1 MFFQIARGWLQAAR
15 WLPAL
20 GLAAALAGCGG
31 LPSRPGP
38 PPAPPA
44 AEPAPPPATPLPR
57 WPEPPPSPAISPA
70 TPAATSPVP
79 SPPAPEPARPAASV
93 MPWFKAATWE
103 QLPGWREDDLV
114 SAWPAFLQSCKGLK
128 NNPAWTG
135 VCQAAGRLPP
145 APDGVAVRAF
155 FEQQFQPWQISQA
168 EGGTEGLVTGYYEPL
183 LRGSR
188 YLTPKYRFPI
198 HAAPEDLLV
207 VDLSALYPELKSL
220 RLRGRLQGN
229 KVVPY
234 FSRAEIEAGA
244 APVRGKELVWVDD
257 PVELFFLQIQ
267 GSGRVR
273 LDNGEVVRV
282 GYADQNGHPY
292 RSIGKWLVD
301 KGELTL
307 DKASMQGIKDW
318 GRRNPERL
326 PELLNANP
334 SYVFFR
340 ELPNHLSGPLGAL
353 GVPLTAERSIAIDPR
368 GMPLGAP
375 VWLATTRPNS
385 SESLNRLMLA
395 QDTGGAIR
403 GNVRA
408 DFFWGFGDEAGRQA
422 GAMKQ
427 RGRMWALLPADFP
440 LGTAPVA
447 ASAVNGVNGK
457 SGLQ

>member
-1 MFFQIARGWLQAAR
+1 M
-15 WLPAL
+15 
-20 GLAAALAGCGG
+20 
-31 LPSRPGP
+31 
-38 PPAPPA
+38 
-44 AEPAPPPATPLPR
+44 
-57 WPEPPPSPAISPA
+57 
-70 TPAATSPVP
+70 
-79 SPPAPEPARPAASV
+79 
-93 MPWFKAATWE
+93 
-103 QLPGWREDDLV
+103 
-114 SAWPAFLQSCKGLK
+114 
-128 NNPAWTG
+128 
-135 VCQAAGRLPP
+135 
-145 APDGVAVRAF
+145 RAF

-168 EGGTEGLVTGYYEPL
+168 EGGAEGLVTGYYEPL

-198 HAAPEDLLV
+198 HAAPDDLLV

-234 FSRAEIEAGA
+234 FSRAEIEAGT

-273 LDNGEVVRV
+273 LDNGDIVRV

-385 SESLNRLMLA
+385 SESLNRLMMA

-403 GNVRA
+403 GAVRA
-408 DFFWGFGDEAGRQA
+408 DFYWGTGDEAGRTGRTHEPA
-422 GAMKQ
+422 G
-427 RGRMWALLPADFP
+427 PH
-440 LGTAPVA
+440 VA
-447 ASAVNGVNGK
+447 ARPRGEPLPKNN
-457 SGLQ
+457 

>member
-1 MFFQIARGWLQAAR
+1 MHVYLLIIWVALFSSGCSILQ
-15 WLPAL
+15 
-20 GLAAALAGCGG
+20 
-31 LPSRPGP
+31 GP
-38 PPAPPA
+38 PASPGKPVEPIAPPVVVPEVRPPQPEQPPTLPTTGEPGKPTTPLTAEPGKPAP
-44 AEPAPPPATPLPR
+44 
-57 WPEPPPSPAISPA
+57 
-70 TPAATSPVP
+70 V
-79 SPPAPEPARPAASV
+79 V
-93 MPWFKAATWE
+93 MPWLKPALWG
-103 QLPGWREDDLV
+103 QLPGWTDDDMTQV
-114 SAWPAFLQSCKGLK
+114 WPAFFQSCRGLRS
-128 NNPAWTG
+128 NPAWNA
-135 VCQAAGRLPP
+135 VCQAATTQAPQ
-145 APDGVAVRAF
+145 PDGPAIRAF
-155 FEQQFQPWQISQA
+155 FEQFFTPWQINQA
-168 EGGTEGLVTGYYEPL
+168 EGGVEGLVTGYYEPL
-183 LRGSR
+183 LHGSR
-188 YLTPKYRFPI
+188 SASAKYRFPI
-198 HAAPEDLLV
+198 HAAPDDLLV
-207 VDLSALYPELKSL
+207 VDLSNLSPELKHL

-229 KVVPY
+229 KIVPY
-234 FSRAEIEAGA
+234 FSRAEIEAGN

-257 PVELFFLQIQ
+257 AVDLFFLQIQ
-267 GSGRVR
+267 GSGRVQ
-273 LDNGEVVRV
+273 LENGETLRI

-385 SESLNRLMLA
+385 GEILNRLMLA

-408 DFFWGFGDEAGRQA
+408 DFFWGFGDEAGKQA

-427 RGRMWALLPADFP
+427 RGRMWVLLPRDFP
-440 LGTAPVA
+440 LTNPALNP
-447 ASAVNGVNGK
+447 
-457 SGLQ
+457 

>member
-1 MFFQIARGWLQAAR
+1 MRLIVPLM
-15 WLPAL
+15 
-20 GLAAALAGCGG
+20 LAAALAGCGG
-31 LPSRPGP
+31 MSLRP
-38 PPAPPA
+38 
-44 AEPAPPPATPLPR
+44 EPAPPVT
-57 WPEPPPSPAISPA
+57 PPPSPQRP
-70 TPAATSPVP
+70 TPPPIAPPVLP
-79 SPPAPEPARPAASV
+79 LPAPEPAPVPPVAEPGTPPVVPTTPPSPPEPAKPAISV
-93 MPWFKAATWE
+93 MPWLKAASFE
-103 QLPGWREDDLV
+103 QLPGWRDDDLTQ
-114 SAWPAFLQSCKGLK
+114 AWPALLQSCKGLK

-135 VCQAAGRLPP
+135 VCQAAAQLPP
-145 APDGVAVRAF
+145 LPDGAALRSF
-155 FEQQFQPWQISQA
+155 FEHQFQPWQINQA
-168 EGGTEGLVTGYYEPL
+168 EGGSEGLITGYYEPL

-188 YLTPKYRFPI
+188 TPTAKYRYPI
-198 HAAPEDLLV
+198 YAAPEDLLV
-207 VDLSALYPELKSL
+207 VDLAALYPELKNL

-234 FSRAEIEAGA
+234 FSRSEIEAGS

-257 PVELFFLQIQ
+257 PVDLFFLQIQ

-273 LDNGEVVRV
+273 LESGEVMRV

-292 RSIGKWLVD
+292 RSIGKWLVE

-318 GRRNPERL
+318 GLRNPARL
-326 PELLNANP
+326 TELLNANP
-334 SYVFFR
+334 SFVFFR

-375 VWLATTRPNS
+375 VWLVTTRPNS
-385 SESLNRLMLA
+385 VDTLNRLMMA

-427 RGRMWALLPADFP
+427 KGRMWALLPRDFP
-440 LGTAPVA
+440 LSTTPLAANGAPV
-447 ASAVNGVNGK
+447 NGGNARA
-457 SGLQ
+457 GLQ